1 MTIKVT
7 ENGDKTFTIE
17 WDENDPKESILN
29 GWTEQDFINAIKDYL
44 QTFKEPGEA
53 DYYDRKIGESIEYIK
68 EELESI
74 KDEINK
80 NEERMP
86 RVFFWF
92 EFVPLC
98 KHISLSVGR

>member
-7 ENGDKTFTIE
+7 ENGDKTFTIF

-44 QTFKEPGEA
+44 QTFKESGEA

-68 EELESI
+68 EELENI
-74 KDEINK
+74 KDEIN
-80 NEERMP
+80 NINEDEERMP
-86 RVFFWF
+86 RVFF
-92 EFVPLC
+92 
-98 KHISLSVGR
+98 